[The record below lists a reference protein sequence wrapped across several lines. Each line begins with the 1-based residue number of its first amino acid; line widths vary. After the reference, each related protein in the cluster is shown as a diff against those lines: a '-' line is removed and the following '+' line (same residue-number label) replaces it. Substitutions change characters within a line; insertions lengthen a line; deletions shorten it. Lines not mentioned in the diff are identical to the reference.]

1 MDASSESSDSNSVN
15 TVVTEIR
22 NQFSRQIKNNQNG
35 TNGTGNAE
43 AHKLLEERAEKVRA
57 AMEKLIRDHQPKI
70 SHSANLLTLIK
81 NFETIA
87 KNNEKVSPP
96 QSVFHPRIPAY
107 AQRSVADNRAKFATT

>member
-22 NQFSRQIKNNQNG
+22 NQFSRQNKNNQNVL
-35 TNGTGNAE
+35 NGTGSAE

-87 KNNEKVSPP
+87 KNNEKVGHSRLIPE
-96 QSVFHPRIPAY
+96 SSAHPIVRFRMLSCVY
-107 AQRSVADNRAKFATT
+107 